1 MPKFLPDGTR
11 NDVAL
16 VSLNHK
22 MGNHATTNALLNFG
36 DGTHQPDA
44 EPGAVGYLV
53 GEEHK
58 GLAYMF
64 HMMNE
69 ARIAVGMQATATG
82 YAGYLASVEYA
93 KERTQGRPVDA
104 KDPSRPQ
111 VSVDR
116 ACRRQANAVG
126 AEVLCRGRARA
137 RPVLPRCWWTRGAP
151 APAPTVIAR
160 ICCSRC

>member
-44 EPGAVGYLV
+44 ERGAVGYLV

-69 ARIAVGMQATATG
+69 ARIGGGNAGDGDRLRRLPGVG
-82 YAGYLASVEYA
+82 
-93 KERTQGRPVDA
+93 RIRQGAHPG
-104 KDPSRPQ
+104 PSG
-111 VSVDR
+111 
-116 ACRRQANAVG
+116 RRQGSG
-126 AEVLCRGRARA
+126 ARTGRG
-137 RPVLPRCWWTRGAP
+137 
-151 APAPTVIAR
+151 
-160 ICCSRC
+160 